1 MSKVILQFKKGQTV
15 FLNKNKEPNI
25 IFHTGK
31 RTDNRETV
39 KGFLFKVYNAYH
51 IVTEDDENTAYP
63 VVEESIKPDS
73 QNISLKFTTN
83 VILHTGKRI
92 DNGESITGFLLKIY
106 DVYHIFLEN
115 EEDIAYPV
123 VEESIKPE
131 LPN

>member
-1 MSKVILQFKKGQTV
+1 M
-15 FLNKNKEPNI
+15 
-25 IFHTGK
+25 
-31 RTDNRETV
+31 

-123 VEESIKPE
+123 AEESIKPE

>member
-115 EEDIAYPV
+115 EEDIA
-123 VEESIKPE
+123 
-131 LPN
+131 

>member
-106 DVYHIFLEN
+106 DVYHIFLQN

-123 VEESIKPE
+123 AEESIKPE

>member
-1 MSKVILQFKKGQTV
+1 MSKVILQFKKGETV

-123 VEESIKPE
+123 AEESIKPE

>member
-31 RTDNRETV
+31 RTDNREIV

-123 VEESIKPE
+123 AEESIKPE

>member
-123 VEESIKPE
+123 AEESIKPE